1 MFFSTLVAAAF
12 VAAPL
17 LYAAINIIISPK
29 IDSSMWDTFS
39 RIPDANVVVVAPRL
53 SEYVF
58 KKFVLFVPF
67 FHILFIYLFISW
79 RKMFTRVHDYRE
91 TLPEICDLDV
101 GVIHR
106 TMRNIYNK

>member
-67 FHILFIYLFISW
+67 FHIIYLFIYFME
-79 RKMFTRVHDYRE
+79 KNVH
-91 TLPEICDLDV
+91 TCP
-101 GVIHR
+101 
-106 TMRNIYNK
+106 